1 MKSYGMS
8 LTFLEMP
15 VKMVSKWSFQM
26 YGVFQ
31 QTEQDVFLNNNVIEW
46 RSIAGINLP
55 GVWASISFSASN

>member
-31 QTEQDVFLNNNVIEW
+31 QTDQDVFLNNNVIEW
-46 RSIAGINLP
+46 RSTAGIKLP

>member
-31 QTEQDVFLNNNVIEW
+31 QTDQDVFLNNNVIEW
-46 RSIAGINLP
+46 RSIAGIKLP
-55 GVWASISFSASN
+55 GVWASISFSAFN